1 MTDSQRDRLTELG
14 RQPDHDLPLSETAL
28 LLSSLAHPGL
38 NMDRYAQHLRV
49 LATDVAQRYRD
60 LMQAGADDT
69 AETRVAALKHII
81 ADKHGYCG
89 DKDHYDNLQNA
100 DLARVIDQRKGLPIA
115 LAILALEA
123 GRAQEWHI
131 DGLNFPGHFLLR
143 LEHQGTRL
151 IFDPFNQ
158 FTILGAPDLRSL
170 IKLIAGQ
177 EAELSSSFYQA
188 ASNRDILIRLQNNIK
203 LRQIEAENYGAAL
216 ETVEVMRLIAPGEVR
231 LLLDAGVLY
240 ARTGRGQDAI
250 DALEDYIKNAPTPED
265 RYDARQ
271 LLQNLRDSLQ

>member
-1 MTDSQRDRLTELG
+1 
-14 RQPDHDLPLSETAL
+14 
-28 LLSSLAHPGL
+28 
-38 NMDRYAQHLRV
+38 
-49 LATDVAQRYRD
+49 
-60 LMQAGADDT
+60 
-69 AETRVAALKHII
+69 
-81 ADKHGYCG
+81 
-89 DKDHYDNLQNA
+89 
-100 DLARVIDQRKGLPIA
+100 
-115 LAILALEA
+115 
-123 GRAQEWHI
+123 
-131 DGLNFPGHFLLR
+131 
-143 LEHQGTRL
+143 L

-216 ETVEVMRLIAPGEVR
+216 ETVEVMRLLAPGEIR

-240 ARTGRGQDAI
+240 ARTGRRQEAI
-250 DALEDYIKNAPTPED
+250 SALEEYIKNAPTPED
-265 RYDARQ
+265 RNDARQ

>member
-1 MTDSQRDRLTELG
+1 MTGSQHERLTELG
-14 RQPDHDLPLSETAL
+14 HHSDDALPLGETAL
-28 LLSSLAHPGL
+28 LLSSLTHPGL
-38 NMDRYAQHLRV
+38 NLDRYLQHFHI
-49 LATDVAQRYRD
+49 LATDVARRYGD
-60 LMQAGADDT
+60 LIQSGAGDT
-69 AETRVAALKHII
+69 AETRVAALKHVI
-81 ADKHGYCG
+81 ADQYGYDG
-89 DKDHYDNLQNA
+89 DKDNYDNLQNA
-100 DLARVIDQRKGLPIA
+100 DMVCVIDQRKGLPIA
-115 LAILALEA
+115 LAILTLEA
-123 GRAQEWHI
+123 GRTQGWDI

-143 LEHQGTRL
+143 LGYQGTRL

-158 FTILGAPDLRSL
+158 FTILGAPDLRNL

-203 LRQIEAENYGAAL
+203 LRQVEAENYDAAL
-216 ETVEVMRLIAPGEVR
+216 ETVETMRLFAPDENR

-240 ARTGRGQDAI
+240 ARTGRKQDAI
-250 DALEDYIKNAPTPED
+250 NVLEDYIKNAQTPED